1 MCGHVCLRPHMKL
14 WYLVGVIPWLEAG
27 AHARRLYLVDF
38 RGVLKSG
45 RLLCERDASLEP
57 LASAPQ
63 RLGPPGPE
71 AAQSS
76 GSGGEGN
83 ETGMSARGAS
93 GVAARGNK

>member
-1 MCGHVCLRPHMKL
+1 MLCIEGPDEPAHM
-14 WYLVGVIPWLEAG
+14 
-27 AHARRLYLVDF
+27 
-38 RGVLKSG
+38 
-45 RLLCERDASLEP
+45 DAFLEP
-57 LASAPQ
+57 LASALQ